1 METPKWRLL
10 HVFGWVCFVLR
21 GKYFCVPTTCV
32 FVQLGDGGQTDT
44 QTLPVGVIGLGS
56 GVAMVALARVR
67 FVLIA

>member
-1 METPKWRLL
+1 LL

-21 GKYFCVPTTCV
+21 GKYFCVLTTCV
-32 FVQLGDGGQTDT
+32 VVQLGDGSQTERN
-44 QTLPVGVIGLGS
+44 LPVGVFGLGS